1 MTLAIKIVAFDPSY
15 PLNGRYLM
23 DFDVS
28 AYDPYSNK
36 SGPVPTT
43 DKIAEAKHFADLT
56 EALAFWKTPSR
67 IRRFRPDGEINR
79 PLTGFNVEFVKV

>member
-1 MTLAIKIVAFDPSY
+1 MTLAIKIVAFDPTY

-43 DKIAEAKHFADLT
+43 DKIAEAKHFSDLLD
-56 EALAFWKTPSR
+56 ALEFWKPRLASGGSDQTAR
-67 IRRFRPDGEINR
+67 
-79 PLTGFNVEFVKV
+79 LTAR